1 MAKDLFHQQVKD
13 ILIAEGWTITEDSY
27 YIRSNNKIQ
36 YQIDLG
42 AEKMIAAEKDSEKIA
57 VEVKS
62 FINESKVSDFH
73 TAIGQYLN
81 YKVGL
86 LEVEVARV
94 LYLALPEDAYLYLW
108 ELPLVRKSIEFYD
121 IKLIVYKIEENNI
134 FLWRK

>member
-1 MAKDLFHQQVKD
+1 MAKDLFHQQVKE
-13 ILIAEGWTITEDSY
+13 ILVADGWTITDDPY

-42 AEKMIAAEKDSEKIA
+42 AEKMIAAEKGAEKIA
-57 VEVKS
+57 IEIKS

-86 LEVEVARV
+86 LEVETERI

-121 IKLIVYKIEENNI
+121 IKLIVYRIEKNNI
-134 FLWRK
+134 LLWRK

>member
-1 MAKDLFHQQVKD
+1 
-13 ILIAEGWTITEDSY
+13 
-27 YIRSNNKIQ
+27 
-36 YQIDLG
+36 
-42 AEKMIAAEKDSEKIA
+42 MIAAEKDSEKIA

-86 LEVEVARV
+86 LEVEMLRV

-134 FLWRK
+134 LLWRK

>member
-13 ILIAEGWTITEDSY
+13 ILIAEGWTITDDPY

-86 LEVEVARV
+86 LEVEVVRV

-121 IKLIVYKIEENNI
+121 IKLIVYRIAENNI